1 MSTYFSDDA
10 RDLISRMLTTDPKK
24 RITVSGA
31 YISFF
36 SPKDWRK
43 WVASAMAN
51 FHQTQ
56 NLCTDEGS
64 VKASFLHK
72 RG

>member
-24 RITVSGA
+24 RIKVSGA

-36 SPKDWRK
+36 SLKMG
-43 WVASAMAN
+43 ASGWQVQWLI
-51 FHQTQ
+51 FTKPD

-64 VKASFLHK
+64 LKASFLHK